1 MGSFF
6 KECEHP
12 SSRWSKC
19 PHEYTIRYRNA
30 SGRQTEESGFTTQ
43 ELAKSRLAEVY
54 HARKSSPMSVHKAE
68 RIKKY
73 GSMQFAAYTADWLK
87 GQRHQSPTTLRNT
100 ESTLKNHLLPAFA
113 SRRMGTFDHKV
124 VEAFITEMERNGVGL
139 AAQTNAFIRL
149 KTILSDAHRL
159 GLYEDSPMKGVRPP
173 QYDPARAVIPSVPQL
188 QSIRTAGDD
197 VFRLVA
203 ELMSGC
209 GLRNGEAYAVNTN
222 NRWTWPRS
230 TPRSAAWPI
239 ERAEPGWWPPSLH
252 GIRQYPRPAT
262 STTAS
267 PAKDSRAL
275 PTDRPSSVNED
286 NTAGFRRV
294 SDSGTSMIRFN
305 ANEPSAAPI
314 RQFSFIKPI
323 GRKRR
328 SHTSPS
334 PKESPST
341 AGSSAISL
349 GRAPLEALCVASAT
363 RRRLSDQQHDRG
375 PVRTRLRP
383 ARSSGGRPGQSVT
396 DDQSEES
403 AKSQHQ
409 YGQTLR
415 NARRPENRRAPCL
428 PPEEAGTGR
437 GTRPATA
444 LPMPFRCRNS
454 PVERDRNR
462 YFIRSIFA
470 GQRTL
475 PRAFRGMSGRA
486 GAWRRAPS

>member
-1 MGSFF
+1 MASTGLVRGMGSFF

-100 ESTLKNHLLPAFA
+100 ESTLKNHLFPAFA

-159 GLYEDSPMKGVRPP
+159 GLYEDSPLKGVRPP
-173 QYDPARAVIPSVPQL
+173 QYDPARAVIPSGPQL

-209 GLRNGEAYAVNTN
+209 GLRNGEAYAVNIN
-222 NRWTWPRS
+222 NIVADDVYRVHEQVNQATKSYARLKHRKANEYRDVPLPTR
-230 TPRSAAWPI
+230 TRHAI
-239 ERAEPGWWPPSLH
+239 ERYADTYGTVDGYLLRNPKDITLAMPHHIITTQWRKVKASGLVDIPEGMVLYGLRHFFASNCLSNGIPITDVAEWMGHRNVQITFTFYRHLMPGS
-252 GIRQYPRPAT
+252 I
-262 STTAS
+262 
-267 PAKDSRAL
+267 SRAAEL
-275 PTDRPSSVNED
+275 LDL
-286 NTAGFRRV
+286 GL
-294 SDSGTSMIRFN
+294 
-305 ANEPSAAPI
+305 AA
-314 RQFSFIKPI
+314 
-323 GRKRR
+323 
-328 SHTSPS
+328 
-334 PKESPST
+334 
-341 AGSSAISL
+341 
-349 GRAPLEALCVASAT
+349 
-363 RRRLSDQQHDRG
+363 
-375 PVRTRLRP
+375 
-383 ARSSGGRPGQSVT
+383 
-396 DDQSEES
+396 
-403 AKSQHQ
+403 
-409 YGQTLR
+409 
-415 NARRPENRRAPCL
+415 
-428 PPEEAGTGR
+428 
-437 GTRPATA
+437 
-444 LPMPFRCRNS
+444 
-454 PVERDRNR
+454 
-462 YFIRSIFA
+462 
-470 GQRTL
+470 
-475 PRAFRGMSGRA
+475 
-486 GAWRRAPS
+486 